1 MNPSLK
7 NTANLKIFV
16 ENMSFNSMFFCRHQN
31 IMDCLKS
38 FHFMDCFKSSVIRII
53 FHIFNDKK
61 ANWGQMIK
69 TQDKRWK
76 NWLSY
81 TWCIDMFYV
90 KICKYSNCHTINI
103 HSDILLVIKS
113 SFEILRL
120 LKAARTNLF
129 SSMNRLV
136 AC

>member
-16 ENMSFNSMFFCRHQN
+16 ENMSFNSMFFCRHKN

-38 FHFMDCFKSSVIRII
+38 VQFMDCFKSSVIRIL

-61 ANWGQMIK
+61 ANLGQLIK

-90 KICKYSNCHTINI
+90 KICKYSNCNTINI